1 MKPLD
6 YEAFAEMSL
15 TVISINPSERF
26 VNHILGLIMENFD
39 EDEVCELT
47 KYFSAEINNIKDV
60 DTRVK
65 LLEFIKNHR
74 KDDED
79 AAIGL

>member
-6 YEAFAEMSL
+6 YESFAEMSL

-26 VNHILGLIMENFD
+26 VNYVLGFIMENFD
-39 EDEVCELT
+39 EDEICWLT
-47 KYFSAEINNIKDV
+47 KYFSAEINNIEDV
-60 DTRVK
+60 NTRAK
-65 LLEFIKNHR
+65 LLEFIENHR

-79 AAIGL
+79 ATIGL

>member
-1 MKPLD
+1 MRPLD
-6 YEAFAEMSL
+6 YEAFAMMSL
-15 TVISINPSERF
+15 IVISEDPSESF
-26 VNHILGLIMENFD
+26 TDLVLGIIMKNFD

-65 LLEFIKNHR
+65 LLEFIENHR